1 MLSTL
6 NVESPAVSLLDLTD
20 RPHMR
25 VAGRTQIA
33 ALIAAVSIALPSR
46 TVVAQEVGPPSES
59 RDVATMA
66 VFGSNVLLGGLT
78 AAARALVSGH
88 DPARAFALGALGGA
102 VHFSG
107 KLVGPMSGFPG
118 GIPGVVL
125 SSTGTAIVSNA
136 GRGTGLFDELHIPVG
151 PLRLRF
157 APRESRKVR
166 LAINAFETAVLARNL
181 ARSGMELD
189 WERSASSGTFV
200 FVTRGTHIRMPDGK
214 LVQGVANAPLVVISA
229 FSADPSRTARHEF
242 VHVQQQWF
250 LDEAWG
256 RPIEGYL
263 RRRIPGGRHI
273 PRWLEL
279 GIVPP
284 ALELMEGAIFGRD
297 GPIRRLA
304 ESEAEMLER
313 P

>member
-1 MLSTL
+1 
-6 NVESPAVSLLDLTD
+6 
-20 RPHMR
+20 MR
-25 VAGRTQIA
+25 AARRTQIA
-33 ALIAAVSIALPSR
+33 ALMAAISIAHPSR
-46 TVVAQEVGPPSES
+46 TDAAQQLEPPSES

-88 DPARAFALGALGGA
+88 DPARAFAIGALGGA

-118 GIPGVVL
+118 GLPGVVL

-136 GRGTGLFDELHIPVG
+136 GRGAGLFEELYIPVG

-157 APRESRKVR
+157 APRASRKVR
-166 LAINAFETAVLARNL
+166 LAINAYETGELARNL
-181 ARSGMELD
+181 ARSGMALD
-189 WERSASSGTFV
+189 WEHSASSGTFA

-214 LVQGVANAPLVVISA
+214 LVQGVAAGSLVVISA
-229 FSADPSRTARHEF
+229 FAADPSRVRRHEF
-242 VHVQQQWF
+242 VHVQQYWF
-250 LDEAWG
+250 LDEALG

-263 RRRIPGGRHI
+263 RTRIPGGRRI

-279 GIVPP
+279 GVVPP
-284 ALELMEGAIFGRD
+284 ALGWMEIALFGHD
-297 GPIRRLA
+297 GPVRRLV